1 MTYFKSFFLLIF
13 GFSVLLSEQNVKLIL
28 HSNETIIGK
37 ISEDNVNSNDYYI
50 INSESLGVIQISK
63 DLVKIIDKV
72 KSSGISPNKAIIQ
85 SPSEVLI
92 NSRSLNENQGKGPEK
107 NSTSFDRLSLSKNLY
122 EKVKSLD
129 APKSW
134 SGNLRMG
141 MNYAFGDR
149 NYTQTYMRGKVKI
162 QNNNSP
168 HIFLISGEY
177 NYRETEHSSGL
188 NYVSA
193 DRYTSEFT
201 YRWLFSEHW
210 FMQNLTNLRVDNIKG
225 IDKEMQNLTGLGYR
239 SNFLKNLEMLAG
251 VSIGFKDRNLSLEP
265 PKQYFIVNIFQEI
278 NWNPSKK
285 IKFQQKVNFFQNPN
299 NLDIYNFDLI
309 FSFNYRFTDLLG
321 FEIRYSEDFDNGI
334 SDNFNENSRLQNA
347 LTLFF

>member
-1 MTYFKSFFLLIF
+1 MTYFKIFLLLIF

-28 HSNETIIGK
+28 HSNEIIIGK
-37 ISEDNVNSNDYYI
+37 ILEENIESNDSYI

-63 DLVKIIDKV
+63 DRVKIIDNF
-72 KSSGISPNKAIIQ
+72 KSSGLSPNKDIIQ
-85 SPSEVLI
+85 SPSEVLTS
-92 NSRSLNENQGKGPEK
+92 SRSLNEWQGKDLEK
-107 NSTSFDRLSLSKNLY
+107 NKTSFDRLSRSKNLY
-122 EKVKSLD
+122 SRVKSLS

-141 MNYAFGDR
+141 MNYAFGER
-149 NYTQTYMRGKVKI
+149 NYTQTYMRGKLKI

-210 FMQNLTNLRVDNIKG
+210 FIQNLSNLRVDNIKG
-225 IDKEMQNLTGLGYR
+225 IDKEIQNLTGFGYR
-239 SNFLKNLEMLAG
+239 SIFLKNLEMLAG
-251 VSIGFKDRNLSLEP
+251 VSIGFKDRNLSLGP
-265 PKQYFIVNIFQEI
+265 QKQYFIVNIFQEI

-285 IKFQQKVNFFQNPN
+285 IKFQQKVSFFQNPN
-299 NLDIYNFDLI
+299 NLDMYNFNLI

-321 FEIRYSEDFDNGI
+321 FEIRYSQDFDNGI